1 MKKLLITAGLTTLMG
16 TSAMSQEIGA
26 TFSRFDDNWLTVL
39 RTGMVEYASTIDG
52 LSYQQ
57 EDASDDLAKQ
67 IDQVK
72 NFVAQGVDAIIVN
85 IVDTSAG
92 AAVSAAAGDTPLVY
106 VNREPDNVNE
116 LPPTQAFVASNEIES
131 GTLSAFEICKNLRA
145 EGKGNGARGYLMN
158 GQLSNQ
164 AAVQRS
170 KDVYDVI
177 GMDMCNF
184 MEIIDEAPAN
194 WSRDEAQDLMT
205 NWSRSFWS
213 HQRTWVTSCHATKV
227 IDQDHQGGASSCRPT
242 SYRQHGEATMADT
255 SQGTG
260 GLTFDKSKRSWPN
273 ELNILLALFII
284 IAVFEA
290 IGQLAPY
297 MNGQSFLFD
306 TKDRFDSIFNEARL
320 QIIILQVAI
329 IGIIA
334 LGVTQVIITAGIDLS
349 SGPLVAA
356 TAMVAMSFGQT
367 ELVNGFANPKALFG
381 PWAMDLPVVI
391 PVVIGLTFGA
401 CIGLINGTFIA
412 YFRIPPFIATLGMF
426 LFCRG
431 IALWW
436 SGGIW
441 FVILA
446 IIFQLIMSY
455 TVYGKH
461 TYAIG
466 SNEEAARMS
475 GINVKR
481 HKLLVYM
488 IASMLAAFAG
498 IVLSSKA
505 VTAQAGMGE
514 FYELF
519 AIAMAVIGGISLQ
532 GGRGSII
539 GTVLGAMVL
548 GVIRSGFT
556 YIKLDGSYQ
565 LMAMGAIIVAAVIL
579 DQYRQRNRA

>member
-1 MKKLLITAGLTTLMG
+1 
-16 TSAMSQEIGA
+16 
-26 TFSRFDDNWLTVL
+26 
-39 RTGMVEYASTIDG
+39 
-52 LSYQQ
+52 
-57 EDASDDLAKQ
+57 
-67 IDQVK
+67 
-72 NFVAQGVDAIIVN
+72 
-85 IVDTSAG
+85 
-92 AAVSAAAGDTPLVY
+92 
-106 VNREPDNVNE
+106 
-116 LPPTQAFVASNEIES
+116 
-131 GTLSAFEICKNLRA
+131 
-145 EGKGNGARGYLMN
+145 
-158 GQLSNQ
+158 
-164 AAVQRS
+164 
-170 KDVYDVI
+170 
-177 GMDMCNF
+177 
-184 MEIIDEAPAN
+184 
-194 WSRDEAQDLMT
+194 
-205 NWSRSFWS
+205 
-213 HQRTWVTSCHATKV
+213 
-227 IDQDHQGGASSCRPT
+227 
-242 SYRQHGEATMADT
+242 MADT
-255 SQGTG
+255 SQGVG

-306 TKDRFDSIFNEARL
+306 TRDRFDSIFNEARL

-356 TAMVAMSFGQT
+356 TAMIAMSFAQVA
-367 ELVNGFANPKALFG
+367 EVNGFANPKAVFG
-381 PWAMDLPVVI
+381 PWAMDLPVIV
-391 PVVIGLTFGA
+391 PVVIGLAFGA
-401 CIGLINGTFIA
+401 VIGVINGTFIA

-436 SGGIW
+436 SGGNPVSFPTDAYAWIGSGMMPVVW
-441 FVILA
+441 FVLLA

-481 HKLLVYM
+481 HKVMVYM